1 VALLLGATSAS
12 AAEVWK
18 SADEAWLLEGSGFYK
33 PYASWLVLPASLVSG
48 TQALQSAVDG
58 ARLLVPP
65 EQAAALPTGLAA
77 PSQVGL
83 VTNTL
88 RLAGRLSWRDKL
100 ELTVAWQV
108 AAIVASSA
116 SFAASSSSSYLG
128 ASLIAP
134 QRRLVDF
141 SPYLVS
147 DGGLL
152 LQHNLDR
159 LAVKYAGEKFSLT
172 VGRQVLSWG
181 TGHLW
186 NPTDLVSPFAP
197 TDIDREVRRGADAVR
212 LSVSLGATSQLE
224 VLWLPQ
230 QKGADHGGI
239 LRGRTNL
246 FGWDFSATVA
256 KYVSDLVFG
265 ADFSGDLG
273 PLGAHGE
280 AAWTVPMNGIDDGKP
295 LGLQLGFVRA
305 VGGLDWR
312 PSEKWVLGGEYYFNG
327 FGAQNDGLILE
338 RLRDPRV
345 VRGEIFGAGRHY
357 AGLVA
362 TWLATELLTL
372 NVTALVNCSDP
383 SVTIIPVLEY
393 SFEQHVL
400 LRAGGFIPLGMGV
413 DVATLQALNGN
424 DVATNSP
431 AWQRASSTLAA
442 RSEYGLSP
450 LGVFVQVG
458 LYLN

>member
-1 VALLLGATSAS
+1 
-12 AAEVWK
+12 
-18 SADEAWLLEGSGFYK
+18 
-33 PYASWLVLPASLVSG
+33 
-48 TQALQSAVDG
+48 
-58 ARLLVPP
+58 
-65 EQAAALPTGLAA
+65 
-77 PSQVGL
+77 VGL

-88 RLAGRLSWRDKL
+88 RLGGRLSWNDKL
-100 ELTVAWQV
+100 DFTVAWQV
-108 AAIVASSA
+108 AAIVASSPA
-116 SFAASSSSSYLG
+116 FAASSSSSYLG

-141 SPYLVS
+141 SPYLVA

-181 TGHLW
+181 TGRLW

-212 LSVSLGATSQLE
+212 LSISLGATSQLE

-230 QKGADHGGI
+230 QKAADNGAI

-280 AAWTVPMNGIDDGKP
+280 AAWTVPMNGIDDAKP

-312 PSEKWVLGGEYYFNG
+312 PSEKWVLTGEYYFNG
-327 FGAQNDGLILE
+327 FGAQNDGMILAK
-338 RLRDPRV
+338 LRDPRV

-450 LGVFVQVG
+450 IGVFVQVG
-458 LYLN
+458 LYIN